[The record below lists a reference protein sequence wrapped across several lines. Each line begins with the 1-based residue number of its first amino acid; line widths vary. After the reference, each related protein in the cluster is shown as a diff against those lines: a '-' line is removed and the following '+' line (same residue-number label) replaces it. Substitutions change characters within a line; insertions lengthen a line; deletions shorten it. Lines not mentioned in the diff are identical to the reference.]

1 VHAHG
6 VDIGPVQQ
14 GFIRRRIVGVDA
26 LDQLVL
32 AKDLLAGLG
41 SGRDGRRSRIDGDG
55 QRRKRA
61 RIPSLGRSAGRVFRQ
76 SGGGRRFES

>member
-6 VDIGPVQQ
+6 VDIGAVEQ

-32 AKDLLAGLG
+32 AEDLLAGLRRRG
-41 SGRDGRRSRIDGDG
+41 GRRSWIADDR

-61 RIPSLGRSAGRVFRQ
+61 RFSPLGRSIGRVF
-76 SGGGRRFES
+76 G